1 MREAL
6 DCSEKL
12 LQSTPQPSAQRLSD
26 TWEDVTVASSS
37 ILRQISFIFSQMSR
51 EGAGPRRTDSPKLSL
66 MTLEDAFFGG
76 GWGS

>member
-26 TWEDVTVASSS
+26 TWEGVTAAS
-37 ILRQISFIFSQMSR
+37 SQMSR

-66 MTLEDAFFGG
+66 VTLEHAFFGG
-76 GWGS
+76 GGGGVETGFLL